1 MNRNVLFADHYH
13 YTITVQ
19 SKSPAALDKL
29 YKNVEEG
36 RSLEQKG
43 VDGGE
48 WRGVRVRGRQWHHKQ
63 RQRFLEVR
71 SCQQQ
76 SPNLRSL
83 TVKKKIELRN
93 ED

>member
-1 MNRNVLFADHYH
+1 MSYSQ
-13 YTITVQ
+13 TITITLLQ
-19 SKSPAALDKL
+19 SKCPAALDKL

-36 RSLEQKG
+36 RKLEQKG

-48 WRGVRVRGRQWHHKQ
+48 WRGMIVRGQWHHEQ
-63 RQRFLEVR
+63 RQHFMEVR

-83 TVKKKIELRN
+83 TVKKKIELCN

>member
-1 MNRNVLFADHYH
+1 MPYSQ
-13 YTITVQ
+13 TIIITLLQ
-19 SKSPAALDKL
+19 SKCPAALDKL
-29 YKNVEEG
+29 YKNMEEG
-36 RSLEQKG
+36 RRLEQKG
-43 VDGGE
+43 VDAGE
-48 WRGVRVRGRQWHHKQ
+48 WRGIRVRRRQGHHEQ

-83 TVKKKIELRN
+83 TVKKKIEWRN